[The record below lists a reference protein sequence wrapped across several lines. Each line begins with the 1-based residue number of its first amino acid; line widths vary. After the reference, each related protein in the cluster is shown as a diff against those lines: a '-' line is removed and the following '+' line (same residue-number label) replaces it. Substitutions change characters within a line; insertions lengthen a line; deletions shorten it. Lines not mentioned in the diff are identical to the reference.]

1 MGLFTKTKGNGWNFD
16 KNTETLYIDGR
27 LDNVSRY
34 FQKFAIKV
42 RRVVCRKG
50 AVLTDG
56 TDLFLDMSHLET
68 ADLSALDVSGCT
80 SFRSMFDGCTSL
92 KVLDLSSWDI
102 RNARNMERMFFLC
115 SSLEKIIT
123 GPQWIPHK
131 VTDTDSMFADCESL
145 ETIEQAMLDLPSI
158 TYCSYMFQDCGS
170 LRTLDLR
177 GMDVRNAG
185 YMRSIFS
192 GCKNLRELD
201 LSGWQIPHQCNTE
214 ELFEGLP
221 TAVRIYADDDSV
233 IRLVPDGIQA
243 RSHEPEQKQCPVKD
257 KETQAVKEP
266 EQNDRIIQGS
276 GWSFDPD
283 TGALTLSGIIE
294 KVPDAFESFAEQV
307 LSVKALKGSVLV
319 KGRKLFNQMKN
330 LASADLTALDV
341 SQCTDFSGMF
351 GGCHALKVLD
361 LSSWDFTNAST
372 ANHMF
377 SGCIGLEEIITGP
390 KWIPRNLS
398 TTGFMFC
405 GCRKLKSIDFSAWTE
420 APLTDTVGMFASC
433 ESLRELDLSMINTA
447 KITEMNLMFDGC
459 TDLQSLDLDGWD
471 VSAVKDM
478 SAVFRKC
485 GSMTELDLSGWDVS
499 AVTDMSWMFADC
511 TGLQFLNLDGW
522 DVSAVTDMSKMFS
535 NCTELQ
541 ELNLAGWDVSGVTD
555 MSWMFSRCKKLKT
568 LDLRGWRI
576 TEGTDTYDMFKPMS
590 RSIRILADDE
600 SIVKVLPDHL
610 KDKAVFPSAET
621 AEKKK
626 PSAKK
631 QKKETEPA
639 PPVQKEKDFD
649 EEDAER
655 PVKPAPKPIEPKPE
669 PKPVETKPAPA
680 VQKDKDFDE
689 EDAERPVKPVPK
701 PKENTVKD
709 KETQSLHAQEQNDR
723 IIQGSGWSFDP
734 DTGALTF
741 SGIIEKVPD
750 AFGSFAEQ
758 VLTVKALKGAALING
773 RNMFKG
779 MKNLALA
786 DLRELDVSQCTD
798 FTYMF
803 GSCNALKVLDLSSWD
818 FTNAATANHMFSGCT
833 ALEEIITGPKWIP
846 RNLSTAVFMF
856 SGCRKLQELDFSAWA
871 EAPLENTCG
880 MFYGCTSLRE
890 LDLSMIHTA
899 KIKNIGNM
907 FNGCTDLQS
916 LHLDGWD
923 VSAAGKMDAMFK
935 ECGSLTELNLSGWD
949 VSGVSDMTWM
959 FGGCEKLKTLD
970 LRGWRIDKR
979 TDTENMFRSLPK
991 TVHICADDKSVVNSL
1006 PDYLKVKAVQV
1017 EIQTSE
1023 KERTAPSVKETE
1035 PAHAVPEN
1043 IETGLPEDAYSL
1055 YLRAIGYCNGTEGL
1069 PQDLNQALQTVLAAK
1084 EHAEG
1089 QLLNNIRYLIAQIG
1103 WMHTYDREDESE
1115 DMIGQRRDAAKN
1127 GDTNALLDLANRLY
1141 FGSEYVDKD
1150 PEEALICAVQIKY
1163 SRFSENKLYA
1173 ENLLEV
1179 LRENSL
1185 YDTLAAGLEA
1195 EKSGYLAEAF
1205 KQYEKAALQGSAAG
1219 MWYLSRMYRD
1229 GKGTAANLKKSD
1241 AFKELAASLGWG
1253 EALFTD
1259 AKDSFNT
1266 YIKGGSAEEARDK
1279 IRKAE
1284 AYGHRLSKNQNHELG
1299 KMEVRV
1305 LQVLGY

>member
-16 KNTETLYIDGR
+16 KNSGTLYIDGK
-27 LDNVSRY
+27 LDNVSKY
-34 FQKFAIKV
+34 FNKIADKV
-42 RRVVCRKG
+42 RRIVCRKG
-50 AVLTDG
+50 AVLTAG
-56 TDLFLDMSHLET
+56 TELFKDMRNLET

-80 SFRSMFDGCTSL
+80 SFGYMFSCCTSL

-115 SSLEKIIT
+115 RSLKKIIT

-131 VTDTDSMFADCESL
+131 VTDTGSMFNSCGSL

-170 LRTLDLR
+170 LRTLNLR
-177 GMDVRNAG
+177 GMDVRNAV

-201 LSGWQIPHQCNTE
+201 LSGWQIPDQCNTE
-214 ELFEGLP
+214 NMFEGLSGS
-221 TAVRIYADDDSV
+221 VRIYADDDSV
-233 IRLVPDGIQA
+233 IRLLPDGIQA

-257 KETQAVKEP
+257 KETP
-266 EQNDRIIQGS
+266 
-276 GWSFDPD
+276 
-283 TGALTLSGIIE
+283 
-294 KVPDAFESFAEQV
+294 
-307 LSVKALKGSVLV
+307 SV
-319 KGRKLFNQMKN
+319 N
-330 LASADLTALDV
+330 
-341 SQCTDFSGMF
+341 
-351 GGCHALKVLD
+351 
-361 LSSWDFTNAST
+361 
-372 ANHMF
+372 
-377 SGCIGLEEIITGP
+377 E
-390 KWIPRNLS
+390 
-398 TTGFMFC
+398 
-405 GCRKLKSIDFSAWTE
+405 
-420 APLTDTVGMFASC
+420 
-433 ESLRELDLSMINTA
+433 
-447 KITEMNLMFDGC
+447 
-459 TDLQSLDLDGWD
+459 
-471 VSAVKDM
+471 
-478 SAVFRKC
+478 
-485 GSMTELDLSGWDVS
+485 
-499 AVTDMSWMFADC
+499 
-511 TGLQFLNLDGW
+511 
-522 DVSAVTDMSKMFS
+522 
-535 NCTELQ
+535 
-541 ELNLAGWDVSGVTD
+541 
-555 MSWMFSRCKKLKT
+555 
-568 LDLRGWRI
+568 
-576 TEGTDTYDMFKPMS
+576 
-590 RSIRILADDE
+590 
-600 SIVKVLPDHL
+600 
-610 KDKAVFPSAET
+610 
-621 AEKKK
+621 
-626 PSAKK
+626 
-631 QKKETEPA
+631 
-639 PPVQKEKDFD
+639 
-649 EEDAER
+649 
-655 PVKPAPKPIEPKPE
+655 PE
-669 PKPVETKPAPA
+669 PKQSTV
-680 VQKDKDFDE
+680 KDKK
-689 EDAERPVKPVPK
+689 AQSVNKPK

-758 VLTVKALKGAALING
+758 VLTVKALKGAALRNG

-786 DLRELDVSQCTD
+786 DLRKLDVSQCTD

-818 FTNAATANHMFSGCT
+818 FTNAATVNHMFSGCT

-923 VSAAGKMDAMFK
+923 VSAAEKMDAMFK

-1006 PDYLKVKAVQV
+1006 PDYLKVKAVQA

-1069 PQDLNQALQTVLAAK
+1069 PQDLNQALQTALAAK